1 MGMYEILLLAVAID
15 VLLGEPPLLCHP
27 VAIMGH
33 LITFGRSCCEG
44 RKNQVFSGI
53 SLLIC
58 TVGITL
64 LILGGILFLIHPFPY
79 VVQVFCYAFLLKTTF
94 SIRYLHS
101 AAMAVQTPLLEKN
114 VGTARKKVSELVSR
128 DTSTLSEEKIVSA
141 ACESVAES
149 LTDSIV
155 APLCWYLVFGLYGAF
170 FYRAI
175 NTLDSMIGYEHLMI
189 GTASARADDIVN
201 FIPARISGS
210 LILLSGAIL
219 GHDLKNGLNIF
230 KRDRNNP
237 ESPNAGYTMAPV
249 AGLLQVTFEKQ
260 GYYTLGDPIRQ
271 LVPSHI
277 HQAVSIV
284 EGATLIFV
292 LLISFMDVII

>member
-27 VAIMGH
+27 VVIMGH

-58 TVGITL
+58 TVGSTL
-64 LILGGILFLIHPFPY
+64 LILGGILFLIHSFPY
-79 VVQVFCYAFLLKTTF
+79 GVQVFCYAFLLKTTF
-94 SIRYLHS
+94 SIRFLHS
-101 AAMAVQTPLLEKN
+101 AAMAVQAPLLEKN

-210 LILLSGAIL
+210 LILLSGVL
-219 GHDLKNGLNIF
+219 LVHDLKNGLNIF

-271 LVPSHI
+271 LDPSHI
-277 HQAVSIV
+277 HQALSIV

-292 LLISFMDVII
+292 LLISVLDVII